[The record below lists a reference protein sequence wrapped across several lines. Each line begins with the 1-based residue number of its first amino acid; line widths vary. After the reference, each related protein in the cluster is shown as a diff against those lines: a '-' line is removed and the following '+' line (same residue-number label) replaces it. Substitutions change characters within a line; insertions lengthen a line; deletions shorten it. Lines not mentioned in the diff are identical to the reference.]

1 MWQAEREAWP
11 RVQTTPDVIRN
22 VEQRAKVHQTTRIC
36 KQSYFSITS
45 FMQIRPQCHNKLRQS
60 KSQTRL
66 RCTDGY
72 TCFEFSQS
80 PWSFPTAL
88 TSLRSCG
95 LTMRDFTVQQ
105 RLRYQ
110 AGPWTLQS
118 PTLSHTE
125 SGWALFSWDTKNLLQ
140 HLQWLCS
147 GPTPHQGGGSYLP
160 ASRVGKAKGSEST
173 ACLFPRLGAERSQS
187 NTTQILQ
194 KGSETGDR
202 WQSRAKLICTSGTQ

>member
-22 VEQRAKVHQTTRIC
+22 VEQRAKVHQTTRIW

-66 RCTDGY
+66 RCSDGY
-72 TCFEFSQS
+72 TRFEFSQS

-88 TSLRSCG
+88 TFLRSCG

-110 AGPWTLQS
+110 AGPWALES
-118 PTLSHTE
+118 PTLSCEVGTSPHTTVSCE
-125 SGWALFSWDTKNLLQ
+125 WWTLTLKVGEHHSPETPKTFSSTCSGSALVQ
-140 HLQWLCS
+140 HLTREAMVICQPAEWAK
-147 GPTPHQGGGSYLP
+147 QREVRAQP
-160 ASRVGKAKGSEST
+160 ASSPA
-173 ACLFPRLGAERSQS
+173 
-187 NTTQILQ
+187 
-194 KGSETGDR
+194 
-202 WQSRAKLICTSGTQ
+202 